1 MKNVSGSCQ
10 SKDKYTC
17 MIVVSQ
23 TFLHWGNVFL
33 LHVFI
38 YVAWSIYKSYH
49 STPTNKGLVI
59 SNCLSYSK
67 HKISPKTLIFP
78 SFKLKVIIY
87 CLFSVGFVEIRRC
100 HVFVSSF
107 SPPCGTQG
115 WDSELDTF
123 SISVSYPSIQRSYL
137 THTHFFLLLRF

>member
-1 MKNVSGSCQ
+1 MAAVNQRIS
-10 SKDKYTC
+10 
-17 MIVVSQ
+17 IPAWLL
-23 TFLHWGNVFL
+23 FLKPFFTRGNVFL

-78 SFKLKVIIY
+78 SFKLNVIIY
-87 CLFSVGFVEIRRC
+87 SLFSVGFLEIRRC

-115 WDSELDTF
+115 WVSEVGP
-123 SISVSYPSIQRSYL
+123 SPSQYHIQVSKDHIL
-137 THTHFFLLLRF
+137 NTLIFFCC